1 MALLQLAYVIAL
13 RRTISNWQLEIVLF
27 LGMILAV
34 SLMSSGVVFSDL
46 LEEVALH
53 HTLDQATP
61 KQANFTVRTYNG
73 LEDPELISEQAS
85 IYLRG
90 IDIVERYVSGP
101 FQPYIQD
108 QALLFQTLPFFF
120 AGHPQLELSD
130 NVRPRGRISHMTGLF
145 PDRAELVQ
153 GRWPYSSGNSVP
165 TSLDEPLEVAI
176 DTTGGE
182 LIQLSVVGHSWGVSR
197 DDEMEVFLAV
207 GSTSKASMKVK
218 IVGIFQRIDPDDEFW
233 YGVRRTFSHMEDQ
246 VAIVPLFTTE
256 DAILEYVGRSYP
268 GSYTD
273 VKWFFYLDKPDIRAG
288 DVGPIQDTI
297 QQVEDDVR
305 RNLENASTSIEL
317 DNILSSYQ
325 EQILL
330 ARIPFFLMI
339 SLTTGILIYYL
350 ALVSGLVVKS
360 RSAETSILK
369 SRGITT
375 PQLGLVALVEGLIL
389 AIPAVVLG
397 PLLALSISRTLGRVF
412 VDTHVGSV
420 AIPVSL
426 SAQAFLLGAAGA
438 LLAVTVLTVST
449 LMAARQGMVEFRQS
463 GARPP
468 RAPFIHRSYL
478 DILALVL
485 IGLIWWQ
492 IQTRGSFLVRSLG
505 TGELEV
511 DISLLLGPLLGLLAI
526 GLLVMR
532 FFPLAVALVA
542 RIMEP
547 VGPVWLVQG
556 LRRVSRDPIMP
567 GALVVL
573 LMLTTSLGVIG
584 STFSSTIERSQRDR
598 ALYDSGADLRI
609 EHSVGRA
616 PISLLGLSN
625 LTKRLDGV
633 ETISEVLRTTG
644 TLTIGAFDQIPVSI
658 VAVNTDNFADV
669 AWYREDFTNENSLQE
684 LTQAIN
690 PNASVSILDDGITL
704 PPYATTLSLW
714 VNPGAIDPGTSLMGR
729 IRDAGG
735 FYFDVSFG
743 QLDFEDW
750 RLDSQGWIRLD
761 AELFPLRSR
770 RFQPLRINEAGW
782 LDFLGAV
789 PPFTLLSLRVNMRTT
804 SSREPGAI
812 FLGDLSVSTIY
823 EETPLGDFRSFLD
836 GWQVVEDYDVPGLFA
851 LEPSEAVAR
860 PGPRGSVENAENDAP
875 PGQRARLDTGSAA
888 LSWVPGSLALPSIRV
903 GKPEIPIPAIVSR
916 SLLDFADARLGDT
929 FTIGTIDATVPIQV
943 VAIADY
949 FPTLDPRE
957 EPFIVTDL
965 RTLNHY
971 TNLHGQ
977 GLVGGSN
984 EMWISLNGPGSDPK
998 EAVGSIKAFG
1008 INMVEI
1014 FIAADMVSQRVDQ
1027 PLVNAGWGGLLIL
1040 MFLALVLASA
1050 SGVMLFSY
1058 TDTRERHTEF
1068 ALLRTLGFSRGQLN
1082 GVVWFNMLLVV
1093 ICGIGLGTWAGQQI
1107 GISILPILEVAEE
1120 GIRVTPPMVLRVN
1133 WSILLGTYLVLTMVA
1148 TTAVVWLAWITNKL
1162 DVQRVLRIGE
1172 A

>member
-1 MALLQLAYVIAL
+1 MSLLQLAYVIAL
-13 RRTISNWQLEIVLF
+13 RRTISNWQLETVLF
-27 LGMILAV
+27 LGMVLAV

-46 LEEVALH
+46 LEEVALRR
-53 HTLDQATP
+53 TLDQATP
-61 KQANFTVRTYNG
+61 EQANFTVRTYNG
-73 LEDPELISEQAS
+73 LEDPTLVSEQAS

-90 IDIVERYVSGP
+90 IDIVERLVSVP

-120 AGHPQLELSD
+120 AGHPQLELPD
-130 NVRPRGRISHMTGLF
+130 DVRPRGRISHMTGLF
-145 PDRAELVQ
+145 PDRVDIVE
-153 GRWPYSSGNSVP
+153 GRWPYSSGSGVL
-165 TSLDEPLEVAI
+165 TSLDEPLEIAI
-176 DTTGGE
+176 DVTGGE
-182 LIQLSVVGHSWGVSR
+182 LVQLGPAYEN
-197 DDEMEVFLAV
+197 DEMDVFLAV
-207 GSTSKASMKVK
+207 GSASQASIKVK
-218 IVGIFQRIDPDDEFW
+218 IVGIFQRVDPDDEFW
-233 YGVRRTFSHMEDQ
+233 YGVSRTFSHTEDQ

-256 DAILEYVGRSYP
+256 NAILEYVGRSYP

-273 VKWFFYLDKPDIRAG
+273 VKWFFYLNRPDIRAG
-288 DVGPIQDTI
+288 DVVPLQETI
-297 QQVEDDVR
+297 LQVEDDIR
-305 RNLENASTSIEL
+305 RNLENASTTIEL
-317 DNILSSYQ
+317 DDVLSAYQ

-330 ARIPFFLMI
+330 ARIPLYLMI

-350 ALVSGLVVKS
+350 ALVSSLVVKS
-360 RSAETSILK
+360 RSAEISILK

-375 PQLGLVALVEGLIL
+375 PQLGLLALVEGLLL
-389 AIPAVVLG
+389 AAPAVVLG
-397 PLLALSISRTLGRVF
+397 PLLAMSVSSTLGRIF
-412 VDTHVGSV
+412 VDMDVGSGSV
-420 AIPVSL
+420 PVPL
-426 SAQAFLLGAAGA
+426 SIQAFLLGAAGA

-511 DISLLLGPLLGLLAI
+511 DFSLMLGPLLGLVAL

-532 FFPLAVALVA
+532 FFPLAVALAA
-542 RIMEP
+542 RITEP

-584 STFSSTIERSQRDR
+584 STFSSTIERSQRDQ
-598 ALYDSGADLRI
+598 ALYESGADLRI
-609 EHSVGRA
+609 QHSVGRA
-616 PISLLGLSN
+616 PISLLGMSYLAQ
-625 LTKRLDGV
+625 RLNGV

-644 TLTIGAFDQIPVSI
+644 TLTTGAFDQTQVTI

-669 AWYREDFTNENSLQE
+669 AWYREDFTNENSLLE
-684 LTQAIN
+684 LTQAIS
-690 PNASVSILDDGITL
+690 PDTSVSILDDGITL
-704 PPYATTLSLW
+704 PPYATNLTLW
-714 VNPGAIDPGTSLMGR
+714 VNPGAIDPGSSLVGR
-729 IRDAGG
+729 VRDAGG
-735 FYFDVSFG
+735 FYFDIPFG
-743 QLDFEDW
+743 QLDIEDW

-761 AELFPLRSR
+761 ADLFPLRPR
-770 RFQPLRINEAGW
+770 RSLPLRVNETGW
-782 LDFLGAV
+782 LDFAGAV

-804 SSREPGAI
+804 TSREPGAI
-812 FLGDLSVSTIY
+812 FLGDLSVVTPF
-823 EETPLGDFRSFLD
+823 EETLLGDFRSFLD
-836 GWQVVEDYDVPGLFA
+836 EWHVVEDYDVPGLFA
-851 LEPSEAVAR
+851 LELSEAVAR
-860 PGPRGSVENAENDAP
+860 PGIRGSADNAGNDAP
-875 PGQRARLDTGSAA
+875 PGLKARVATGSAA
-888 LSWVPGSLALPSIRV
+888 LSWVPGGLALPSIRM

-916 SLLDFADARLGDT
+916 SLLDVADARLGDT
-929 FTIGTIDATVPIQV
+929 LTIGTIDATVPIQV

-957 EPFIVTDL
+957 NPFIVMDL
-965 RTLNHY
+965 RTFNHY

-984 EMWISLNGPGSDPK
+984 EIWTSMDGSGADPADVIGALK
-998 EAVGSIKAFG
+998 GFG
-1008 INMVEI
+1008 INMGET
-1014 FIAADMVSQRVDQ
+1014 FIAAEMVSQRVDQ
-1027 PLVNAGWGGLLIL
+1027 PLVNAGWSGLLIL

-1068 ALLRTLGFSRGQLN
+1068 ALLRTLGFSRKQLN
-1082 GVVWFNMLLVV
+1082 GVVWFNLLLVV

-1107 GISILPILEVAEE
+1107 GISVLPILEVAEE
-1120 GIRVTPPMVLRVN
+1120 GIRVTPPMVLRIN
-1133 WSILLGTYLVLTMVA
+1133 WSILLGTYLVLIMVA

-1162 DVQRVLRIGE
+1162 DVQQVLRIGE

>member
-1 MALLQLAYVIAL
+1 MISFLQLAYVIAL
-13 RRTISNWQLEIVLF
+13 RRTLSNWKLELVLF
-27 LGMILAV
+27 LGMVLAV
-34 SLMSSGVVFSDL
+34 SLMSSGVIFSDL
-46 LEEVALH
+46 LEEAALRR
-53 HTLDQATP
+53 TLDQATP
-61 KQANFTVRTYNG
+61 EQANFTVRTYNG
-73 LEDPELISEQAS
+73 LEDPRLVSEQAS

-90 IDIVERYVSGP
+90 IDTVERYVSGP

-120 AGHPQLELSD
+120 AGHPQLELPD
-130 NVRPRGRISHMTGLF
+130 NIRPRGRISHMTGLF
-145 PDRAELVQ
+145 PDRAEIVE
-153 GRWPYSSGNSVP
+153 GRWPYSGGPV
-165 TSLDEPLEVAI
+165 SLDEPLEIAI
-176 DTTGGE
+176 DVAGGE
-182 LIQLSVVGHSWGVSR
+182 LIQLATG
-197 DDEMEVFLAV
+197 DEMEIFLAV
-207 GSTSKASMKVK
+207 NSASQTSIKVK
-218 IVGIFQRIDPDDEFW
+218 IVGLFQRVDPEAEFW
-233 YGVRRTFSHMEDQ
+233 YGVSRTFSHTEDR

-273 VKWFFYLDKPDIRAG
+273 VKWFFYLNRSEIRAG

-297 QQVEDDVR
+297 QQAEDDIR
-305 RNLENASTSIEL
+305 RNLENASTAIRL
-317 DNILSSYQ
+317 DDVLSDYQ
-325 EQILL
+325 QQILL
-330 ARIPFFLMI
+330 ARIPLYLMI

-350 ALVSGLVVKS
+350 ALVTSLVVKS

-369 SRGITT
+369 SRGITSS
-375 PQLGLVALVEGLIL
+375 QMGLLALVEGLLL
-389 AIPAVVLG
+389 AAPAVVLG
-397 PLLALSISRTLGRVF
+397 PLLAMSISRTLGSF
-412 VDTHVGSV
+412 FIDMDVGSG
-420 AIPVSL
+420 AIPVPL
-426 SAQAFLLGAAGA
+426 SPQAFLLGAAGA

-449 LMAARQGMVEFRQS
+449 LIASRQGMIEFRQS

-511 DISLLLGPLLGLLAI
+511 DISLLLGPLLGLLAL

-532 FFPLAVALVA
+532 FFPLAVSLVA
-542 RIMEP
+542 RITES

-609 EHSVGRA
+609 QHSVGRA
-616 PISLLGLSN
+616 PISLLGMSN
-625 LTKRLDGV
+625 LTQRLEGV

-644 TLTIGAFDQIPVSI
+644 TITTGAFDQTTVTIM
-658 VAVNTDNFADV
+658 AVNTDNFADA
-669 AWYREDFTNENSLQE
+669 AWYREDFTDGNSLLE

-690 PNASVSILDDGITL
+690 PNLSVSILDDGITL
-704 PPYATTLSLW
+704 PPYATNLTLW
-714 VNPGAIDPGTSLMGR
+714 VNPGAIDPGSSLMGR
-729 IRDAGG
+729 VRDAGG
-735 FYFDVSFG
+735 FYFDIPFG
-743 QLDFEDW
+743 QLDFEGW

-761 AELFPLRSR
+761 ADLFPIRNRRSL
-770 RFQPLRINEAGW
+770 PLRVNETGW

-789 PPFTLLSLRVNMRTT
+789 PPFTLISLRVNMRTT
-804 SSREPGAI
+804 TSREPGAI
-812 FLGDLSVSTIY
+812 FLGDLSVITPF
-823 EETPLGDFRSFLD
+823 EETHLGDFQAFLD
-836 GWQVVEDYDVPGLFA
+836 GWHVVEDYDVPGLFA

-860 PGPRGSVENAENDAP
+860 PGTRGSADNVDNDAP
-875 PGQRARLDTGSAA
+875 PGQSARLSTGSAA
-888 LSWVPGSLALPSIRV
+888 LTWVPGGLALPSIRV
-903 GKPEIPIPAIVSR
+903 GKPEVPIPAIVSR
-916 SLLDFADARLGDT
+916 SLLDIVEARLGDT
-929 FTIGTIDATVPIQV
+929 FTVGTIDATVPIQV

-949 FPTLDPRE
+949 FPTLNPRE
-957 EPFIVTDL
+957 EPFIVMDL

-984 EMWISLNGPGSDPK
+984 EMWISMASMSSTGADPAAALGAMK
-998 EAVGSIKAFG
+998 GFG
-1008 INMVEI
+1008 INMGET
-1014 FIAADMVSQRVDQ
+1014 FIAAEMVSQRVDQ
-1027 PLVNAGWGGLLIL
+1027 PLVNAGWSGLLIL

-1082 GVVWFNMLLVV
+1082 GVVWFNLLLVV

-1107 GISILPILEVAEE
+1107 GISVLPILEVAEE
-1120 GIRVTPPMVLRVN
+1120 GVRVTPPMVLQIN
-1133 WSILLGTYLVLTMVA
+1133 WGILLGTYLVLTLVSA
-1148 TTAVVWLAWITNKL
+1148 TAVVWLAWITNRL
-1162 DVQRVLRIGE
+1162 DVQQVLRIGE